1 MNFDTLAVFN
11 YYELTHFAESAQVLI
26 YLVDSNSV
34 VYGSVANKLS
44 FCYFPRLLFR
54 ATPRHNPIRNPILFN
69 RLSIRPLTHC
79 HGLALQRQRSQGR
92 LCLASSLSGSHLLG
106 LYLVGPMKIF
116 WKGCLRSIQSSFWTM
131 KETWPPCLPSITIT
145 DRSCSYFFPHLL
157 FYLSLDCEQ
166 IFCSI
171 IGKQSFSLGKTS
183 SSHQSGGGGNTF
195 QSIYASL

>member
-1 MNFDTLAVFN
+1 M
-11 YYELTHFAESAQVLI
+11 
-26 YLVDSNSV
+26 DSNSV

-145 DRSCSYFFPHLL
+145 DRSCSYFFL
-157 FYLSLDCEQ
+157 
-166 IFCSI
+166 I
-171 IGKQSFSLGKTS
+171 SFSICLSIASKYFALLQVNNL
-183 SSHQSGGGGNTF
+183 SHSAKHRHHIKVEAEEILFKAFMHLCKILALND
-195 QSIYASL
+195 